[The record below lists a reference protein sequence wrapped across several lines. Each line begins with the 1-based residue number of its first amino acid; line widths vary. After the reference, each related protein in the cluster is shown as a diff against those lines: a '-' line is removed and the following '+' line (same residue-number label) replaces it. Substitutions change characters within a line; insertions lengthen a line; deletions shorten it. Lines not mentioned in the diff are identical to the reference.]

1 MRVITGAARGFNL
14 ETMPGDETRPTSDRV
29 KHGLF
34 NILQF
39 DIAGRTVLDLF
50 AGSGQ
55 LGIEALSR
63 GAVKCVF
70 VEKNKAAAEVIQ
82 RNITAL
88 SQRAPEAFRDA
99 KLEVRDAAQYLSATG
114 ERFDIALLDPPYADG
129 ISQELLNAVAAVM
142 RDGGVIVCETDGKI
156 SPPPGAGGFSVVR
169 DYRYGR
175 AALWVY
181 RKTEG
186 VL

>member
-14 ETMPGDETRPTSDRV
+14 ETMPGNDTRPTSDRV

-39 DIAGRTVLDLF
+39 DIAGRMVLDLF

-63 GAVKCVF
+63 GAAGCVF
-70 VEKNKAAAEVIQ
+70 VEKNQTAAEVIR
-82 RNITAL
+82 RNLAAV
-88 SQRAPEAFRDA
+88 SQRAPEAFRGA
-99 KLEVRDAAQYLSATG
+99 KLEVRDAAQYLTSTG
-114 ERFDIALLDPPYADG
+114 EKFEIAFLDPPYAGG
-129 ISQELLNAVAAVM
+129 ISQELLDAVASVM
-142 RDGGVIVCETDGKI
+142 RDSGVIVCETDGTV
-156 SPPPGAGGFSVVR
+156 SPPSSAGGFSVVR

-181 RKTEG
+181 RKK
-186 VL
+186 